1 MWRLRNAPPHRKPFH
16 SMILHEILPTP
27 TGFYQLTTNQ
37 FDNRVASPVG
47 VGPTNAAG
55 VFGAIDYASFSLS
68 ASTTD
73 LLIPSPTQPN
83 FIYAGPLGEITGGE
97 HQFLPA
103 NSTVEY
109 FDLKSLSY
117 ACTIQS
123 GLTPSSCTIQL
134 AALRAPQFGG
144 ETYIANLVF
153 DSVLTSG
160 GLVKSF
166 NTTTFPATFTGLI
179 SVTVNI
185 IDQSA
190 TTTADLALFD
200 DVRNVAYLQQ

>member
-73 LLIPSPTQPN
+73 LLIPPPTQPN

-97 HQFLPA
+97 HRTYI
-103 NSTVEY
+103 SS
-109 FDLKSLSY
+109 DLTTCDTKF
-117 ACTIQS
+117 
-123 GLTPSSCTIQL
+123 L
-134 AALRAPQFGG
+134 AAVNTKGRKRFYYDLF
-144 ETYIANLVF
+144 ETLHPG
-153 DSVLTSG
+153 SCLEESMLTS
-160 GLVKSF
+160 KRRYNFCPPTARSS
-166 NTTTFPATFTGLI
+166 TSTSSHYPMPAP
-179 SVTVNI
+179 SRAA
-185 IDQSA
+185 SPRPA
-190 TTTADLALFD
+190 ARYSWRHCAPHSLAAKLTSPTSSST
-200 DVRNVAYLQQ
+200 RC